1 MYKTGIIGDRESVVG
16 FRAVGIDAIPART
29 GEEAVKAVRY
39 MAESGYGIIYIT
51 EELSAEIEE
60 EIDRY
65 KDEMLPAV
73 IALPGRKGPTGDGM
87 RNVSKAVE
95 RAVGADILFGGGK

>member
-1 MYKTGIIGDRESVVG
+1 
-16 FRAVGIDAIPART
+16 
-29 GEEAVKAVRY
+29 
-39 MAESGYGIIYIT
+39 
-51 EELSAEIEE
+51 
-60 EIDRY
+60 
-65 KDEMLPAV
+65 MLPAV

>member
-16 FRAVGIDAIPART
+16 FRAVGIDAFPCKT
-29 GEEAVKAVRY
+29 GEEAAKALRN
-39 MAESGYGIIYIT
+39 MAENDYGIIYIT
-51 EELSAEIEE
+51 EELAAEIEE

>member
-29 GEEAVKAVRY
+29 GEEAAKAVRR

-51 EELSAEIEE
+51 EELAAEIEE

>member
-16 FRAVGIDAIPART
+16 FRAVGIDAFPCRT
-29 GEEAVKAVRY
+29 SEEAAKALRR
-39 MAESGYGIIYIT
+39 MAEEGYGIIYIT
-51 EELSAEIEE
+51 EELAAGIEE

>member
-1 MYKTGIIGDRESVVG
+1 
-16 FRAVGIDAIPART
+16 
-29 GEEAVKAVRY
+29 

-51 EELSAEIEE
+51 EELAAEIEE